1 MVCISTSSLQFRHRA
16 QRVNWEDGSTGAV
29 VDWAGRSF
37 TRLTPGSS
45 MFPGSPGSELA
56 PAGCWTVAEPGA
68 EPEAGVKAGLEG
80 GGRFALPFT
89 SAANPL
95 RKGLGDSSPILA
107 PPCLG
112 QAYADPTLL

>member
-68 EPEAGVKAGLEG
+68 EPEAGLKAGLKA
-80 GGRFALPFT
+80 RARSALPFS
-89 SAANPL
+89 SAAIRL
-95 RKGLGDSSPILA
+95 RT
-107 PPCLG
+107 CLG
-112 QAYADPTLL
+112 ISSLIWARSWLVQSYAYQTLL